1 MAKERQILICREVF
15 EREIKVNREEEEPEE
30 RQILISREIT
40 ERPILITR
48 ENVVIGDVDLSEYP
62 KRTELATV
70 AFSGEYADL
79 NNEPQNF
86 TDDEWELLW
95 GF

>member
-1 MAKERQILICREVF
+1 MEK
-15 EREIKVNREEEEPEE
+15 E
-30 RQILISREIT
+30 RQILISREYT

-48 ENVVIGDVDLSEYP
+48 ENAVIGDVDLSDYP
-62 KRTELATV
+62 KRSELAEV

-86 TDDEWELLW
+86 SEDEWELLW
-95 GF
+95 